1 MDMSLTVNVNTK
13 QFEKGMKGINKDIPD
28 IIKNALK
35 EVGLRIVVDAVTQPP
50 KAPIL
55 DGFLTGAFTVT
66 VTGEEPVKP
75 GAYPQGGETGK
86 ESKQTLDS
94 DQIAPIDTSGMDKY
108 ELRVGN
114 SMKYAAR
121 LHEYPFT
128 PGEWSQRRGDVGY
141 KFLSSKL
148 INNGT
153 KYRDL
158 LAGFIRKR
166 LNGRLF
172 L

>member
-1 MDMSLTVNVNTK
+1 MSLTYEVNTK
-13 QFEKGMKGINKDIPD
+13 QFEKTVKNLGNEMPDLIKD
-28 IIKNALK
+28 ALK
-35 EVGLRIVVDAVTQPP
+35 EVGLRIVVDAVTQAP
-50 KAPIL
+50 KAPIH

-75 GAYPQGGETGK
+75 GAYPKGGETGK
-86 ESKQTLDS
+86 ESKQTLDP
-94 DQIAPIDTSGMDKY
+94 DQIAPIDTSGMEKF

-128 PGEWSQRRGDVGY
+128 PGEWSQRRGEVGY

-153 KYRDL
+153 KYKDL

-166 LNGRLF
+166 LNRRMF
-172 L
+172 T